1 MSTLL
6 LIHGP
11 NLNALGKREA
21 SQYGQKTLSDIEALV
36 TSVALKLGYDVRAFQ
51 SNHEGDL
58 IDFLQAES
66 SAAVGII
73 INPGALT
80 HYSYA
85 LHDALL
91 DTKLPSVEVHLSDI
105 TSREPWRRI
114 SVVAPSCIGQVSGKK
129 ESGYVDAIQLLHKYL
144 SKKV

>member
-91 DTKLPSVEVHLSDI
+91 HTKLPSIEVHLSDI

-114 SVVAPSCIGQVSGKK
+114 SVVAPACVGQVSGKK
-129 ESGYVDAIQLLHKYL
+129 EPGYVDAVQLLHKYL